1 MTDITWQH
9 RTQVLLGTAP
19 VQALAHKH
27 VLVVGLGGV
36 GAYAAE
42 MLVRA
47 GVGELTIVDGDN
59 VDVTNINRQLPA
71 LLSTVGMPKTEVL
84 QRRFKDINPQVNIHV
99 LTLYVEPHDIEHLF
113 RGATFHYVID
123 AIDSMIPKCHL
134 AVTAV
139 KYKVPIV
146 SAMGA
151 GGKTD
156 LAKIQ
161 VADIAHTYQC
171 HLAAGMRKRL
181 RKMGIYKGVKAV
193 FSSEEAVAGKVVPGV
208 EEGQRPPVGTISYM
222 PAVFGCWC
230 AQVCLTDMLNG
241 QSKEL

>member
-1 MTDITWQH
+1 M
-9 RTQVLLGTAP
+9 GTAA
-19 VQALAHKH
+19 VQALQHKH

-71 LLSTVGMPKTEVL
+71 LTSTIGKPKTEVL
-84 QRRFKDINPQVNIHV
+84 YHRFKDINPQVNIHV
-99 LTLYVEPHDIEHLF
+99 LTRYVEQEDIEQLF
-113 RGATFHYVID
+113 SAARFHYVVD
-123 AIDSMIPKCHL
+123 AIDSMQPKCCL
-134 AVTAV
+134 AATAI

-156 LAKIQ
+156 LSKIQ
-161 VADIAHTYQC
+161 VADISKTYQC
-171 HLAAGMRKRL
+171 HLAAGVRKNL

-193 FSSEEAVAGKVVPGV
+193 FSSEEAMESKVKC
-208 EEGQRPPVGTISYM
+208 EAECGQRVPVGTISYM
-222 PAVFGCWC
+222 PAVFGCRC
-230 AQVCLTDMLNG
+230 AQECILDLLAVQNN
-241 QSKEL
+241 E